1 MTQYQSL
8 YRKWRPK
15 SFEDVIGQNHIT
27 QTLKNAIKLKRIAHS
42 YLFSG
47 PRGVGKTTTARILAK
62 ALNCQN
68 GPTEKPC
75 SQCACCTRIDQ
86 GQSMDVLEID
96 GASNRGIDEIRELRS
111 KIGFAPTEGKYKIY
125 IIDEVHMLTN
135 EAFNALLKTLEEPPA
150 QVIFIFATTAP
161 HKVPKTILSRCQ
173 VFNFRRISIEE
184 TVEKLKR
191 ITEEER
197 IEIDAPSLH
206 LIAESATGSMRDAE
220 STLDQVIAY
229 SEDKITPD
237 VVRDILGLIP
247 HEIFWQLIAAIIDK
261 DTGTGLKLIGKFVR
275 EGVELSQLV
284 EDLLIYTHNLS
295 LLKILG
301 KDNPSS
307 LSYFEKTEWKEIEE
321 LAKKSSTTTI
331 LKIIEELRVIAE
343 RIRFHHYPWVLLE
356 LMVVR
361 LTHSEEKGTR
371 LIESVRS
378 ESKNDKKDIVAEKR
392 GELKIPPKKDQESS
406 PAKVQKAADS
416 KTPKNDKFEQLWP
429 KVLARIQKEKIS
441 LYTFLIAGQNIHIE
455 DGELVIS
462 FSKNFLF
469 HKESLEK
476 KENKKK
482 VEAIFKEEANYGI
495 RLKCI
500 LSENDSNEAPNL
512 DLYKNKDRIKDNHI
526 TTATAGTL
534 KLEKG
539 NKINSEEIIHKD
551 NIFKKARDLFGGEF
565 SEE

>member
-15 SFEDVIGQNHIT
+15 SFEDVVGQNHIT
-27 QTLKNAIKLKRIAHS
+27 RTLKNAIKLKRIAHS

-68 GPTEKPC
+68 GPTENPC
-75 SQCACCTRIDQ
+75 NRCTCCTRIDG

-111 KIGFAPTEGKYKIY
+111 KIGFVPTEGKYKIY

-184 TVEKLKR
+184 TVEKLTR
-191 ITEEER
+191 ITEEEK

-229 SEDKITPD
+229 SEEKITSD

-247 HEIFWQLIAAIIDK
+247 HEIFRQLIAAIINK
-261 DTGTGLKLIGKFVR
+261 DTGTGLKLIDKFVR
-275 EGVELSQLV
+275 EGVELGQLV

-301 KDNPSS
+301 KDNSSS
-307 LSYFEKTEWKEIEE
+307 LSYFEKTEWEEVEE
-321 LAKKSSTTTI
+321 LAKKSSTTAI
-331 LKIIEELRVIAE
+331 LKIIEELRGIAE

-361 LTHSEEKGTR
+361 LAHSGEKGTR
-371 LIESVRS
+371 LTEDGDIRS
-378 ESKNDKKDIVAEKR
+378 ESKIDKKDIVAEKR
-392 GELKIPPKKDQESS
+392 GKLKTPPKKDQESS
-406 PAKVQKAADS
+406 PAKVKITADD
-416 KTPKNDKFEQLWP
+416 KTPEKDNFEQLWS
-429 KVLARIQKEKIS
+429 KVLARIRKEKIS
-441 LYTFLIAGQNIHIE
+441 LYAFLMAGQNVHIE
-455 DGELVIS
+455 DGELVIG
-462 FSKNFLF
+462 FPKKFLF

-482 VEAIFKEEANYGI
+482 VEEIFKEEASYGI
-495 RLKCI
+495 RLKCVI
-500 LSENDSNEAPNL
+500 SDNESDEALNL
-512 DLYKNKDRIKDNHI
+512 DLYEDKDRIKDNH
-526 TTATAGTL
+526 TATAETL
-534 KLEKG
+534 KPEEG
-539 NKINSEEIIHKD
+539 NKVNSEEIIHRN
-551 NIFKKARDLFGGEF
+551 NIFKKAHDLFGGEF

>member
-1 MTQYQSL
+1 MAQYKSL

-15 SFEDVIGQNHIT
+15 SFEDVVGQNHIT
-27 QTLKNAIKLKRIAHS
+27 RTLKNAIKLKRIAHS

-47 PRGVGKTTTARILAK
+47 PRGVGKTTTARILAN

-68 GPTEKPC
+68 GPAETPC
-75 SQCACCTRIDQ
+75 NQCTCCTRIDQ
-86 GQSMDVLEID
+86 GQSLDVLEID

-111 KIGFAPTEGKYKIY
+111 KIGFVPTEGKYKIY

-135 EAFNALLKTLEEPPA
+135 EDFNALLKTLEEPPA

-173 VFNFRRISIEE
+173 VFNFRRISVEE

-191 ITEEER
+191 ITEEEK

-229 SEDKITPD
+229 SEEKITPD

-247 HEIFWQLIAAIIDK
+247 HEVFRQLIAAIIDK
-261 DTGTGLKLIGKFVR
+261 DTGTGLKLIDKFVR
-275 EGVELSQLV
+275 EGVELGQLV

-301 KDNPSS
+301 KDSFSS
-307 LSYFEKTEWKEIEE
+307 LSYFEETEWEEVEE
-321 LAKKSSTTTI
+321 LAKNSSTAVI
-331 LKIIEELRVIAE
+331 LEIVEELRGIAE

-361 LTHSEEKGTR
+361 LTHSEEKGMH
-371 LIESVRS
+371 LIGDGDIHS
-378 ESKNDKKDIVAEKR
+378 EGKIGKKDIVAEKKR
-392 GELKIPPKKDQESS
+392 KPKTPPQKDQESS
-406 PAKVQKAADS
+406 LAKVKTTADD
-416 KTPKNDKFEQLWP
+416 KTPEKDNFEQLWP
-429 KVLARIQKEKIS
+429 KVLARIRKEKIS
-441 LYTFLIAGQNIHIE
+441 LYAFLMAGQNAHIE
-455 DGELVIS
+455 DEELVIS
-462 FSKNFLF
+462 FSKKFLF

-495 RLKCI
+495 RLKCVI
-500 LSENDSNEAPNL
+500 SENDSDEAADL
-512 DLYKNKDRIKDNHI
+512 DLYEDKGKTKDNHI
-526 TTATAGTL
+526 STAETL
-534 KLEKG
+534 KPEKR
-539 NKINSEEIIHKD
+539 NKVNKEDIHKN
-551 NIFKKARDLFGGEF
+551 NILKKARDLFGGEF

>member
-1 MTQYQSL
+1 MAQYQSL

-15 SFEDVIGQNHIT
+15 SFEDVVGQNHIT
-27 QTLKNAIKLKRIAHS
+27 RTLKNAIKLKRIAHS

-68 GPTEKPC
+68 GPTETPC
-75 SQCACCTRIDQ
+75 NRCTCCTRIDQ
-86 GQSMDVLEID
+86 GQSLDVLEID

-111 KIGFAPTEGKYKIY
+111 KIGFVPTEGKYKIY

-173 VFNFRRISIEE
+173 VFNFRRISVEE

-191 ITEEER
+191 ITEEEK

-229 SEDKITPD
+229 SEEKITPD

-247 HEIFWQLIAAIIDK
+247 HEIFRQLISAIVNK
-261 DTGTGLKLIGKFVR
+261 DTGTGIKLIDKFVR
-275 EGVELSQLV
+275 EGVELGQLV

-301 KDNPSS
+301 KDSYSS
-307 LSYFEKTEWKEIEE
+307 LSYFEEIEWEEVEE
-321 LAKKSSTTTI
+321 LAENSSTAVI
-331 LKIIEELRVIAE
+331 LKIVEELRGIAE

-361 LTHSEEKGTR
+361 LTHSKEKGMH
-371 LIESVRS
+371 LIEDGDIHS
-378 ESKNDKKDIVAEKR
+378 EGKIGKKDIVAEKKR
-392 GELKIPPKKDQESS
+392 KPKTPPQKDQESS
-406 PAKVQKAADS
+406 PAKVKTTADDKA
-416 KTPKNDKFEQLWP
+416 PKKDNFEQLWP
-429 KVLARIQKEKIS
+429 KVLARIRKEKIS
-441 LYTFLIAGQNIHIE
+441 LYAFLMAGQNAHIE
-455 DGELVIS
+455 DEELVIS
-462 FSKNFLF
+462 FSKKFLF

-495 RLKCI
+495 RLKCVI
-500 LSENDSNEAPNL
+500 SENDSDEAADL
-512 DLYKNKDRIKDNHI
+512 DLYEDKDKTKDNHI
-526 TTATAGTL
+526 SNAETL
-534 KLEKG
+534 KPEKR
-539 NKINSEEIIHKD
+539 NKVNREDIHKN
-551 NIFKKARDLFGGEF
+551 NILKKARDLFGGEF